1 MLALLAGSLASAIFI
16 GSAFPT
22 LWKALRTR
30 DMRSYS
36 QSSLALSV
44 VGNTVQWCYVVSL
57 PLGPIYVLHAFS
69 TICTGVMLVLYLR
82 YRSMHRSRHHY
93 DIRTRLSRRV

>member
-16 GSAFPT
+16 GSAFPM

-36 QSSLALSV
+36 LSSLGLSV
-44 VGNTVQWCYVVSL
+44 VGNAVQWCYVVSL
-57 PLGPIYVLHAFS
+57 PLGPIYVLHAFY

-82 YRSMHRSRHHY
+82 YRQM
-93 DIRTRLSRRV
+93 SRRPSRQKT